1 MSYKI
6 ELIPEDKMFTI
17 IPLLRLLNDKI
28 PVETL
33 EERIKEM
40 LQQQYKCV
48 GVYEDDKLVGISG
61 LWILHK
67 YYVGKHIEPDNVFI
81 HPDHQGKGIGALLIT
96 WIEEYAKSIGCR
108 AAELNCYVN
117 NEGGVKF
124 WLNAGFKL
132 IGLHFQKK
140 FS

>member
-28 PVETL
+28 TVETL
-33 EERIKEM
+33 EERIKDM

-48 GVYEDDKLVGISG
+48 GVYEDDTLVGISG
-61 LWILHK
+61 LWVLNK

-81 HPDHQGKGIGALLIT
+81 HPDYQGKGIGALLIT

-117 NEGGVKF
+117 NEGGVRF

-140 FS
+140 F

>member
-6 ELIPEDKMFTI
+6 EFIPEDKMFII
-17 IPLLRLLNDKI
+17 IPLLRLLNGKI

-33 EERIKEM
+33 EERIKDM

-61 LWILHK
+61 LWVLNK

-81 HPDHQGKGIGALLIT
+81 HPDYQGKGIGALLIT

-117 NEGGVKF
+117 NEGGVRF

-140 FS
+140 F

>member
-28 PVETL
+28 AVETL
-33 EERIKEM
+33 EERIKDM
-40 LQQQYKCV
+40 LKQQYKCV
-48 GVYEDDKLVGISG
+48 GVYEGDTLVGISG
-61 LWILHK
+61 LWVLNK

-81 HPDHQGKGIGALLIT
+81 HPDYQGKGIGALLIT

-117 NEGGVKF
+117 NEGGVRF
-124 WLNAGFKL
+124 WLSAGFKL

-140 FS
+140 F

>member
-6 ELIPEDKMFTI
+6 ELIPEDKMLTI

-33 EERIKEM
+33 EERIKDM

-81 HPDHQGKGIGALLIT
+81 HPDYQSKGIGALLIT

-140 FS
+140 F

>member
-28 PVETL
+28 TVETL
-33 EERIKEM
+33 EERIKGM

-48 GVYEDDKLVGISG
+48 GVYEGDTLVGISG
-61 LWILHK
+61 LWVLNK

-81 HPDHQGKGIGALLIT
+81 HPDYQGKGIGALLIT

-117 NEGGVKF
+117 NEGGVRF

-140 FS
+140 F